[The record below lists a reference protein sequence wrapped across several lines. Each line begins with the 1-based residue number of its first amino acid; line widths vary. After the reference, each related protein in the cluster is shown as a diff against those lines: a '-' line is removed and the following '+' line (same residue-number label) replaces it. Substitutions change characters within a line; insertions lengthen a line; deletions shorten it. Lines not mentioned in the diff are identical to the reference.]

1 MRSRARNN
9 FPVAPGGPAGVTAA
23 RRPAPRPVLQRLGTA
38 WLSLLNRGVPKR
50 RGKIV
55 LHGVPDLED
64 GVIAVLE
71 ELLRRGR
78 SPIVLVHDWR
88 SGARLREILRRRV
101 TAVPKHSLAAVAH
114 FLTAQF
120 VFTTHGLFGSRRPP
134 SGQLVVNLWHGEPPC
149 KIVAR
154 FEDQPAP
161 KSSIA
166 PVMSTVGRAYRCA
179 EFGLRPSAVPIIGA
193 PRNDRMLRADPV
205 TARRRLLGT
214 RGGVAF
220 IWLPTYRATNPG
232 PYARVDT
239 SGGDAGVPFDDIAL
253 AAIDAW
259 LGQVGATVILKLHPL
274 TPLRRFAAFN
284 NLRVITDADLKDLGV
299 TVYEALSAIDCL
311 ITDISSV
318 WIDFLLLDKPI
329 LFAFPDIEAYRL
341 GRGIN
346 LEPYEAWVPGPLIR
360 TAAELIQH
368 MSRVAS
374 GADDSAELRNAMLSR
389 FHAHQDSHSA
399 GRLLD
404 LIGLPTGVD
413 QQAHDDPRKPVE
425 RR

>member
-1 MRSRARNN
+1 
-9 FPVAPGGPAGVTAA
+9 
-23 RRPAPRPVLQRLGTA
+23 
-38 WLSLLNRGVPKR
+38 
-50 RGKIV
+50 
-55 LHGVPDLED
+55 
-64 GVIAVLE
+64 
-71 ELLRRGR
+71 
-78 SPIVLVHDWR
+78 
-88 SGARLREILRRRV
+88 
-101 TAVPKHSLAAVAH
+101 
-114 FLTAQF
+114 
-120 VFTTHGLFGSRRPP
+120 
-134 SGQLVVNLWHGEPPC
+134 
-149 KIVAR
+149 
-154 FEDQPAP
+154 
-161 KSSIA
+161 
-166 PVMSTVGRAYRCA
+166 
-179 EFGLRPSAVPIIGA
+179 
-193 PRNDRMLRADPV
+193 
-205 TARRRLLGT
+205 
-214 RGGVAF
+214 
-220 IWLPTYRATNPG
+220 
-232 PYARVDT
+232 
-239 SGGDAGVPFDDIAL
+239 
-253 AAIDAW
+253 
-259 LGQVGATVILKLHPL
+259 
-274 TPLRRFAAFN
+274 LRRFAAFN